1 MIRKRKKSFWNS
13 HRSLKRT
20 ATGASILYMVVT
32 LSGWIIL
39 VRSLILLFLSPEV
52 KVRLY
57 ERFRFE
63 NFFYLYAGISF
74 VFGVYLTWAAF
85 SA

>member
-1 MIRKRKKSFWNS
+1 M
-13 HRSLKRT
+13 T
-20 ATGASILYMVVT
+20 ALTIY
-32 LSGWIIL
+32 
-39 VRSLILLFLSPEV
+39 FLSPEV

-63 NFFYLYAGISF
+63 SFFYLYAGISF
-74 VFGVYLTWAAF
+74 VFGVYLIWAAF